1 MITERIFGRLP
12 DGREVTEYTLSNECG
27 MTAKILDFG
36 GTIRELSLPDR
47 EGNTTS
53 VVQAFDSLDD
63 YRNDGGYLGALIGR
77 CCNRIKKGRF
87 TLEGKDYQL
96 FCNHLGNSLHGGKE
110 GFGQKLWQAKAVDGA
125 EPELHLSYVSYDGE
139 EGYPGT
145 LTVEVVYKLLAE
157 NALSIHYLA
166 KTDRTTLCNL
176 TNHTYFNLGGFA
188 SGTVYP
194 HLLWV
199 DTDRFLP
206 SDETYL
212 PTGEIVP
219 VEGTPFDFRTA
230 KPIGR
235 DLDPKNRYM
244 IYSGGYDHYLFFTEQ
259 KTNEILLRASLYDPA
274 SGRKMEVYTNQPGLQ
289 VYSANM
295 LDNPERPLHGGVAQK
310 VGIGLCME
318 TAKPIDAINNPSFG
332 SVTLRAGE
340 PYDYTTIYKFSVQ

>member
-1 MITERIFGRLP
+1 MISTKPFGTLP
-12 DGREVTEYTLSNECG
+12 DGRAVTEYFLSNESG
-27 MTAKILDFG
+27 VSVGILDFG
-36 GTIRELSLPDR
+36 GTIKELYVPDR
-47 EGNTTS
+47 EGKPAR
-53 VVQAFDSLDD
+53 VVQGFDLLDD

-87 TLEGKDYQL
+87 TLDGKDYQL

-110 GFGQKLWQAKAVDGA
+110 GFGQKLWRADPVDGD
-125 EPELHLSYVSYDGE
+125 EPELHLFYTSPNGE

-145 LTVEVVYKLLAE
+145 LSVQVVYKLLAD
-157 NALSIHYLA
+157 NALSIHYTA
-166 KTDRTTLCNL
+166 ETDKTTLCNL
-176 TNHTYFNLGGFA
+176 TNHTYFNLGGYD
-188 SGTVYP
+188 SGKVYSQI
-194 HLLWV
+194 LWV
-199 DTDRFLP
+199 DADRFLP

-219 VEGTPFDFRTA
+219 VEGTPFDFRVA

-244 IYSGGYDHYLFFTEQ
+244 IYSGGYDHYLFFTEDKSNQ
-259 KTNEILLRASLYDPA
+259 MRLRASLYDPA

-295 LDNPERPLHGGVAQK
+295 LDNPDRPLAGNIPQT

-332 SVTLRAGE
+332 SVTLHPGE
-340 PYDYTTIYKFSVQ
+340 RYDYQTIYRFSVE